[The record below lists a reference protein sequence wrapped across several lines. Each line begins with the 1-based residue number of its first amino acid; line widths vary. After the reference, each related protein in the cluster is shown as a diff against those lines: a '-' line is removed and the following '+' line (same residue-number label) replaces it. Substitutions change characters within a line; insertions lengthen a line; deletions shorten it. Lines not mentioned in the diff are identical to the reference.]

1 MSPDDA
7 PEIQVDSDWKAE
19 AQADK
24 ARMAASEERDAGDKP
39 RGLPPADFKGLMSIL
54 ASQAMMGLGM
64 VQDPGGKGVMVD
76 LEGSKFAIDLLGVL
90 QEKTAGNLQEDE
102 QKELDQLL
110 IELRDRFV
118 QITQIISQQAATEVP
133 AGKTDTPGDE
143 GKAGG
148 SPIITP

>member
-1 MSPDDA
+1 MAPDDA

-24 ARMAASEERDAGDKP
+24 ERMAASEDQDGGDKP

-90 QEKTAGNLQEDE
+90 ETKTAGNLEEDE
-102 QKELDQLL
+102 AKELNQLL
-110 IELRDRFV
+110 TELRERFV
-118 QITQIISQQAATEVP
+118 QITQLIAQQAA
-133 AGKTDTPGDE
+133 AGTTAPPGDTT
-143 GKAGG
+143 GDAGSAGG